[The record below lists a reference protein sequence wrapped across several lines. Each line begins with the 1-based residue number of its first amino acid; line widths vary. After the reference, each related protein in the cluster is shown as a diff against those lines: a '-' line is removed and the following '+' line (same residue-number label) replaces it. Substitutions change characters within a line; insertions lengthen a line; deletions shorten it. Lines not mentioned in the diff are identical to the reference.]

1 MMTDTMKGN
10 PEESARSPIGVGSEL
25 LMGVTKLSRKDESR
39 RGVMK
44 IKNSGA
50 YVKDIPKGVRN

>member
-1 MMTDTMKGN
+1 MMTDTMKRN

-25 LMGVTKLSRKDESR
+25 QTGVAKLSCKDESR

-44 IKNSGA
+44 IKNPGHM
-50 YVKDIPKGVRN
+50 